1 MTIATIL
8 FFAIFGVW
16 SGFIE
21 NTMRMENI
29 ASGFDVP
36 LDHGKLVERRV
47 VIGTVWLFAIWVF
60 TILFGQMSWTFVFY
74 IPLAAGVFGPFHR
87 ITINLAAQ
95 RGPFYLG
102 VDSKYDRAALDA
114 VGFVYIYPNSAMH
127 LEAWEESDPYR
138 KKVTQAA
145 LLLYSIETTV
155 ALIAAYIIL

>member
-1 MTIATIL
+1 MTIATII

-29 ASGFDVP
+29 ASGFNVP
-36 LDHGKLVERRV
+36 LDHSKLVERRV

-60 TILFGQMSWTFVFY
+60 VILFGQMSWTFVFY

-87 ITINLAAQ
+87 LTINLAAN

-102 VDSKYDRAALDA
+102 VDSKIDRAALDA
-114 VGFVYIYPNSAMH
+114 VGFVYIYPNSSMH
-127 LEAWEESDPYR
+127 LEAWEESDNYR
-138 KKVTQAA
+138 RKVTQAA

-155 ALIAAYIIL
+155 AVIAAYIIL